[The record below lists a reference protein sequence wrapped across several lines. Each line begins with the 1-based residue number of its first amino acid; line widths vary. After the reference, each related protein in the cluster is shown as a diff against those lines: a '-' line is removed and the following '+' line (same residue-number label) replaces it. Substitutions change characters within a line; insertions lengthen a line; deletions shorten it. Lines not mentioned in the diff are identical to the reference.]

1 MRIACFYTVLLLWA
15 ILLMFVAFPTEVCS
29 LFNDNIAYTLV
40 QYMYDYYYII
50 VIAFIL
56 ISFSMNLLFYILG
69 KQEKKLENILNN

>member
-15 ILLMFVAFPTEVCS
+15 ILLMLVAFPMEMCS
-29 LFNDNIAYTLV
+29 LFNDNIAYTLI
-40 QYMYDYYYII
+40 QYAYDYYYII

-69 KQEKKLENILNN
+69 KQENKENILNN

>member
-15 ILLMFVAFPTEVCS
+15 ILLMLVAFPMEMCS
-29 LFNDNIAYTLV
+29 LFNDNIAYTLI
-40 QYMYDYYYII
+40 QYTYDYYYII

-69 KQEKKLENILNN
+69 KQENKENILNN